1 MQLSEQELIRRKA
14 RTDLMNMNIDP
25 YPPEL
30 FEITTTSRE
39 IKKKFKDE
47 SASFKNISIAGR
59 IMSRRIMGSA
69 SFAEIQ
75 DDAGRIQ
82 IYLRRDDVCTG
93 EDKSLYND
101 VFKKK
106 LDIGDIV
113 GIKGFVFVTQV
124 GEISIH
130 VTSFKILTKSL
141 RPLPIVKETED
152 AEGNKKTWDAFTDPE
167 QRYRQRYLDLIVNPE
182 IKDTFRKRALLVNT
196 IRNFLNEK
204 GYLEVETP
212 ILQPIH
218 GGAAAKPFVTHHNT
232 LDMPLYLRIANELYL
247 KRLIVGGFDGVFEF
261 AKDFRNEGM
270 SRFHNP
276 EFTQVELYVAY
287 KDYFWMM
294 DLMEEIV
301 EQIAIKL
308 HGDTKVT
315 VGEHVIDFQRPWKR
329 FTMFEAIAH
338 FTGIDISEMDEEAL
352 RATAKSLGIATD
364 ETMGSGKLID
374 EIFGEQCES
383 KLIQPTFIIDYPEE
397 MSPLTKKHR
406 SKLGLVE
413 RFEAICNGKEIM
425 NAYSEL
431 NDPIDQRERFEHQLA
446 LAARGDEEAMALD
459 EDFLRALEYGM
470 PPTSGVGLGIDR
482 LTMIMTNSTSIQDVL
497 FFPQMRP
504 EKKETQST
512 DQEFTD
518 QGIPAAYL
526 SLMRKIGLNT
536 LSQLSESNVNKLHND
551 LCGIRKK
558 MKLKDLE
565 NPTKEAVQSW
575 IDTSSQQQFED

>member
-39 IKKKFKDE
+39 IKEKFKDE

-308 HGDTKVT
+308 HGDTKVR

-406 SKLGLVE
+406 SKPSLVE

-482 LTMIMTNSTSIQDVL
+482 LSMIMTNSASIQDVL

-504 EKKETQST
+504 EKKEAQST

-526 SLMRKIGLNT
+526 PLMRKIGLNT

-565 NPTKEAVQSW
+565 NPTKEAVQNW
-575 IDTSSQQQFED
+575 IDASR